1 MGLSF
6 DDRTG
11 YVYAAGGPTGSANV
25 FDSATGATV
34 ASFQVTTPP
43 GTFVNDVVVTR
54 DAAYFTDSFR
64 PVLYRISLSKG
75 GGLPSADAVE
85 EVPLGGDFQSVPGF
99 NTNGIDATPN
109 GKTLIIVH
117 SSLGALYAVDPT
129 SGDATQVDLGGGT
142 VPSGDGIL
150 LAGHSLYVVQNF
162 LNQIAV
168 VQLDPGLSSGEV
180 VRTVPHPEF
189 DIPTTVA
196 GFGASLYA
204 VNARFTTPPT
214 PATAYWIVRLPRASV
229 GP

>member
-1 MGLSF
+1 M
-6 DDRTG
+6 
-11 YVYAAGGPTGSANV
+11 
-25 FDSATGATV
+25 
-34 ASFQVTTPP
+34 
-43 GTFVNDVVVTR
+43 
-54 DAAYFTDSFR
+54 
-64 PVLYRISLSKG
+64 
-75 GGLPSADAVE
+75 
-85 EVPLGGDFQSVPGF
+85 
-99 NTNGIDATPN
+99 
-109 GKTLIIVH
+109 
-117 SSLGALYAVDPT
+117 
-129 SGDATQVDLGGGT
+129 
-142 VPSGDGIL
+142 PSGDGIL

-214 PATAYWIVRLPRASV
+214 PATEYWIVRLPRASV